1 MTSVETPTR
10 YLPVLD
16 AATGRP
22 AAPPSRP
29 PRMEPHYLGQVVVA
43 GHAVAVYRNGLYRLW
58 LDISIDQ
65 ALSWRPLG
73 AVVWHV
79 GRGPELH
86 MHAVELGGRLVVA
99 PGTPVAEALLRRA
112 MEVART
118 A

>member
-1 MTSVETPTR
+1 AGR
-10 YLPVLD
+10 R
-16 AATGRP
+16 AAS
-22 AAPPSRP
+22 PSRP
-29 PRMEPHYLGQVVVA
+29 PRRAPRSLGQAAAA
-43 GHAVAVYRNGLYRLW
+43 GRAAAGYRNGLCRLW

-65 ALSWRPLG
+65 ALSWRPRG